1 MQGHFFCVYVNNVCN
16 VGKFAFFSAFF
27 VFFAIFLVSSIILY
41 IFAPHLV
48 LHRRIQLENAR
59 VGAKTGMQ

>member
-1 MQGHFFCVYVNNVCN
+1 MQGHLFCVYVNNVCN
-16 VGKFAFFSAFF
+16 VGKIAFFSAFF

-48 LHRRIQLENAR
+48 LHRRMFMLHFVLINTVR
-59 VGAKTGMQ
+59 IN

>member
-1 MQGHFFCVYVNNVCN
+1 LSFDGIKVWNGGM
-16 VGKFAFFSAFF
+16 FAFFSAFF

-41 IFAPHLV
+41 IFASHLV